1 MPPCISTALPPAV
14 HHDTSGGRAA
24 VVFVGA
30 ILHKLGK
37 LTKPT
42 TTTTTQEK
50 INRSS
55 ATPLTPRATFVG
67 VRNAAQ
73 HPPVLPG
80 AGSRGSSSAHCA
92 SDSDEVG

>member
-73 HPPVLPG
+73 QTSPKIASTFAATSTLP
-80 AGSRGSSSAHCA
+80 ANTAPT
-92 SDSDEVG
+92 